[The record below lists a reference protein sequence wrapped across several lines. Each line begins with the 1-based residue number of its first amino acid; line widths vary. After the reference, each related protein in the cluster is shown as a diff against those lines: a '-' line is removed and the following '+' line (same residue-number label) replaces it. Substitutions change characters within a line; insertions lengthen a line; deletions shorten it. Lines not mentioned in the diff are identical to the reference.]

1 MSSRPLLRIVA
12 VCLVLLAAGNI
23 LLSRWSRS
31 LPSHRAIDNLQRAP
45 DSDLLFV
52 GNSLLD
58 GRVDSAALNQGA
70 ASAGRTFR
78 PLNAALSAT
87 DPHDQAFLAR
97 YALWTQ
103 PHLHTLVVGFYDY
116 QLTEE
121 TRVTPAD
128 LLGNHG
134 IALDERFPVGV
145 VASIDHFSTAQTG
158 ELLLLR
164 ALPMAA
170 NRVSF
175 WKYAERLRYSMSRMG
190 MPPEPPITMIRPWS
204 YYNGE
209 PRKFLED
216 PSHFNSSYEY
226 LFGQAAKER
235 MKVVLVL
242 MPMSPLHS
250 KVFYTRQLWQD
261 YMVKLRDLA
270 QQRGFTFVDA
280 SAWMPE
286 DVQFEDALHM
296 TKPAATTFSFRLG
309 AELAAAQGSAK
320 AGN

>member
-1 MSSRPLLRIVA
+1 MLA
-12 VCLVLLAAGNI
+12 VCLVLLITGNV
-23 LLSRWSRS
+23 LLSRWSRGLS
-31 LPSHRAIDNLQRAP
+31 SRRALDNLQRAP
-45 DSDLLFV
+45 DSDLLFI

-58 GRVDSAALNQGA
+58 GRVDGAALNQGA
-70 ASAGRTFR
+70 ASAGRTFK

-87 DPHDQAFLAR
+87 DSHDQALLAQ

-103 PHLHTLVVGFYDY
+103 PHLRTLVVGFYDY

-121 TRVTPAD
+121 ASVTPAD

-134 IALDERFPVGV
+134 IALDERMPVPL
-145 VASIDHFSTAQTG
+145 VATVDHFNTVQTG

-175 WKYAERLRYSMSRMG
+175 WKYAERLRYAMSRMG
-190 MPPEPPITMIRPWS
+190 MPPEPPVTMIRPWS

-209 PRKFLED
+209 PRTFLED

-226 LFGQAAKER
+226 VFSQAAKAR
-235 MKVVLVL
+235 MQVVLVL

-250 KVFYTRQLWQD
+250 RVFYTRQLWQD
-261 YMVKLRDLA
+261 YLVKLRELA
-270 QQRGFTFVDA
+270 GQRGFTFVDA

-286 DVQFEDALHM
+286 ATQFEDALHM
-296 TKPAATTFSFRLG
+296 TKPAATTFSSRLG
-309 AELAAAQGSAK
+309 TELGTVQGRAK
-320 AGN
+320 AGS